1 MRQKRSIPATR
12 IIIAVC
18 ALINLLISLWPP
30 GLSET
35 DRAIFFG
42 AYYKAFIAAG
52 EWWRMLTVGFVHVSL
67 VHLLVNMMS
76 LFVLGRALEPVLK
89 TGKFLILLFV
99 SVIGGS
105 VFYYCTGRN
114 TVAVGLSGGLYGLLA
129 AYVYL
134 VWQGGAL
141 RIPQVRAAV
150 LQTVGINLMI
160 NFMPGI
166 GWRAHFGGALTGL
179 LLIIVLNDREINKDL
194 KRNGMIA
201 LAVLCI
207 ISVFAIQKR
216 SDLSNDEIYLLTD
229 ENILR
234 CESELG
240 LSSYAANM
248 AKKLDR
254 VYDSDYLEQK
264 FPMEK

>member
-1 MRQKRSIPATR
+1 M
-12 IIIAVC
+12 
-18 ALINLLISLWPP
+18 
-30 GLSET
+30 
-35 DRAIFFG
+35 
-42 AYYKAFIAAG
+42 
-52 EWWRMLTVGFVHVSL
+52 
-67 VHLLVNMMS
+67 
-76 LFVLGRALEPVLK
+76 
-89 TGKFLILLFV
+89 
-99 SVIGGS
+99 
-105 VFYYCTGRN
+105 
-114 TVAVGLSGGLYGLLA
+114 
-129 AYVYL
+129 
-134 VWQGGAL
+134 
-141 RIPQVRAAV
+141 

-179 LLIIVLNDREINKDL
+179 LLIIVLNEREINKDL